1 MPASSSSD
9 QPTEMEGMVLALLH
23 RDGPLTAYEIK
34 EVFRGSPSSFWSGS
48 AGAVYPL
55 VKRLEGRG
63 ILSSKDVSE
72 TKRPRREF
80 SLTDHGRDLMR
91 SWLMDVDRA
100 IDMGYDPLRT
110 RMQFVGML
118 EDADRETLFASI
130 SERIPTP
137 IPPAPGVGTS
147 DLHRLWLQ
155 ARLDWFNSFRKIFK
169 R

>member
-9 QPTEMEGMVLALLH
+9 QPTEMEGMVLALLY
-23 RDGPLTAYEIK
+23 RDGPLTAYQIK

-55 VKRLEGRG
+55 VKRLETRG
-63 ILSSKDVSE
+63 ILSSEDVSE

-80 SLTDHGRDLMR
+80 VLTDHGRALTR
-91 SWLMDVDRA
+91 AWLMDVDRA

-110 RMQFVGML
+110 RMQFAGML
-118 EDADRETLFASI
+118 EDEDRETLFAAI
-130 SERIPTP
+130 SERIPSP
-137 IPPAPGVGTS
+137 VPPAPGVRTQ

-155 ARLDWFNSFRKIFK
+155 ARLDWFDKFRKVFK
-169 R
+169 A